1 MLNENIKRLR
11 KTQGLSQEEL
21 AVKLNV
27 VRQTISKWEQGLSV
41 PDSDMLINIA
51 EVLGTRVS
59 VLLGENVEADA
70 DPNMI
75 KQMADKLEILN
86 QEYARNKETKR
97 KILHVIFMV
106 LGIFCGIWLLEIIY
120 VYGSIM
126 LAVLNQNS
134 SVVRVIGGADGP
146 TAMFVTSKLTGL
158 LMHARVIVPPV
169 AGFIIAILGI
179 KKTRTD

>member
-1 MLNENIKRLR
+1 MLSENIKQLR
-11 KTQGLSQEEL
+11 KAQGLSQEEL

-41 PDSDMLINIA
+41 PDSDMLIKIA

-59 VLLGENVEADA
+59 VLLGENLESDM
-70 DPNMI
+70 DPDMI
-75 KQMADKLEILN
+75 KQMADKLEVLN

-97 KILHVIFMV
+97 KIWHIVFLG
-106 LGIFCGIWLLEIIY
+106 LGIFCTIALVEVIY
-120 VYGSIM
+120 VYGSI
-126 LAVLNQNS
+126 LFAVLDPNS
-134 SVVRVIGGADGP
+134 SAVSVIGGADGP

-158 LMHARVIVPPV
+158 LMHVRVIVPPV

-179 KKTRTD
+179 RKTRKH